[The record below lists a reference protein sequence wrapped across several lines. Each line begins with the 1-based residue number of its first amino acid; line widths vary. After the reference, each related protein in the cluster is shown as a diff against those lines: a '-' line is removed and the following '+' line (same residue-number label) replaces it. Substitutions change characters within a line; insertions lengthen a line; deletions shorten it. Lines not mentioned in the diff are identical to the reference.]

1 MLFFLEIRAQG
12 CLDLRTTSAISAEI
26 GRISVWTQLCI
37 ARSSSNEYHS
47 QMTNIDQFES
57 IFKKADKAQF
67 ELEEVDLDSILVVS
81 DADES
86 ATESFVGQVKDFLD
100 NTLLKKEI
108 QWHPLAGPSHESVSD
123 VVSKVNELK
132 PDMVCTFRNLRAPA
146 SDYPYSLGV
155 YLDVLSQATDTP
167 VLVLP
172 SPYRQTAIP
181 QSTKS
186 VMAIADHLTGDN
198 HLVSYAARL
207 ISPGGQLLLSHVED
221 QQVFE
226 RYMNVIGKIPAID
239 TDTARESIM
248 QQLLQEPTDYIASCA
263 EVIERSNL
271 PINVEQ
277 IVTVGHSLLDYKA
290 LISEHEI
297 DLLVLNTKQED
308 QLAMHGLAYPLCVE
322 LRDTPIMML

>member
-1 MLFFLEIRAQG
+1 
-12 CLDLRTTSAISAEI
+12 
-26 GRISVWTQLCI
+26 
-37 ARSSSNEYHS
+37 
-47 QMTNIDQFES
+47 MTNIDQFES
-57 IFKKADKAQF
+57 IFKKADKAKF
-67 ELEEVDLDSILVVS
+67 ELQEVDLDHILVVS

-86 ATESFVGQVKDFLD
+86 ETQSFMAQVKDFLD

-108 QWHPLAGPSHESVSD
+108 QWHALAGSQHASVAE
-123 VVSKVNELK
+123 VVAKVNELK

-146 SDYPYSLGV
+146 SDFPYSLGV
-155 YLDVLSQATDTP
+155 YLDVLSQVTDVP

-181 QSTKS
+181 KSTS
-186 VMAIADHLTGDN
+186 AVMAIADHLTGDN

-207 ISPGGQLLLSHVED
+207 VSPSGKLMLTHVED

-226 RYMNVIGKIPAID
+226 RYMAVISKIPAID
-239 TDTARESIM
+239 TDTARETIM
-248 QQLLQEPTDYIASCA
+248 HQLLQEPTDYIASCA
-263 EVIERSNL
+263 EIIERSNL
-271 PINVEQ
+271 PISVEQ
-277 IVTVGHSLLDYKA
+277 LVAVGHSLLDYKE
-290 LISEHEI
+290 LIADHEI